1 MIGRALRA
9 TLIALFLGAAAASA
23 ADSPSS
29 AQPPG
34 VLLSRQLAARARVSV
49 GDVVTLAVDANGA
62 RGMMVR
68 VAGIYEPTPDPM
80 RFTAQR
86 LEAHMHLP
94 DLVALVADSADPAAR
109 ELASAINVKLVDPHD
124 AGPFASELAA
134 RAPGVIVRPTSRTR
148 DDDPFAVL
156 DRFHVAISAVTVV
169 GATAFLL
176 ALMVIRAEERRDTI
190 AILRLIGIS
199 RRSLLTAVAIEG
211 LLIAVMGAIFGV
223 IVAVATESLV
233 NRVFQARYDTALV
246 FVRVTR
252 SIAVRSIALAL
263 PLGLAAGIGA
273 SWPLL
278 RGQILSLFRR

>member
-1 MIGRALRA
+1 MLKIFW
-9 TLIALFLGAAAASA
+9 LIAFMLAFAPDAHTAEP
-23 ADSPSS
+23 PSI
-29 AQPPG
+29 
-34 VLLSRQLAARARVSV
+34 LMSRQLAARARVSV
-49 GDVVTLAVDANGA
+49 GDVVTLAVDADGA
-62 RGMMVR
+62 RSLMVR

-109 ELASAINVKLVDPHD
+109 ELASAINVKLIDPHD
-124 AGPFASELAA
+124 AGAFASELAA
-134 RAPGVIVRPTSRTR
+134 RAPGAIVRPTSRTR

-211 LLIAVMGAIFGV
+211 LLIAVMGAVFGV

-246 FVRVTR
+246 FVRVTLPIALR
-252 SIAVRSIALAL
+252 SIAIAL
-263 PLGLAAGIGA
+263 PLGLAAGLGA